1 MIIRGWKTSGFRAVN
16 MRKWRVPFS
25 EGMRHGGHVT
35 TRFDTWFRTPGGPP
49 SVTHHIVKRRYRDK
63 RPRGGWCTPRG
74 VVFPQP
80 PYHAHLWTLQ
90 TCFNFFLTNGKCAV
104 LSETKSLSLSLSL
117 SLFPSLRFIWDV
129 KIDLKI
135 EESSVENCV
144 NKSVIEFRDGFLVG
158 EKNFHKIPRGFCREI
173 LYWKGWME

>member
-1 MIIRGWKTSGFRAVN
+1 MKNVFFQIISVKLFRDDDDDDFEWMEEDEWFSGVN

-25 EGMRHGGHVT
+25 EGMWHGGHVT

-63 RPRGGWCTPRG
+63 RPRGGWCTPRR

-90 TCFNFFLTNGKCAV
+90 TCFNFFDKWKVCRSKWN
-104 LSETKSLSLSLSL
+104 EISLSISLT
-117 SLFPSLRFIWDV
+117 LFYLEWNWCKNFKKNR
-129 KIDLKI
+129 
-135 EESSVENCV
+135 EESNS
-144 NKSVIEFRDGFLVG
+144 K
-158 EKNFHKIPRGFCREI
+158 
-173 LYWKGWME
+173 